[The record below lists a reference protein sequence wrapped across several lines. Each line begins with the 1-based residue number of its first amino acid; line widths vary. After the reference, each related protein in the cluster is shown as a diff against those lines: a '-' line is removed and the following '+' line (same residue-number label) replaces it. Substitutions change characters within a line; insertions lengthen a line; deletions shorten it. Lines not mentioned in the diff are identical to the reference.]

1 MIKEIYHSV
10 KRSNIVIPE
19 RSQAQLTQ
27 LTQLTQGIAM
37 RKKVEFI
44 SGEHRLSGLLES
56 HESEV
61 KFYALFA
68 HCFTCGK
75 DIAAASRIS
84 RALVQKGIA
93 VLRFDFTGLGNS
105 DGDFANSNFSSNIQD
120 LIAAADFL
128 RTEYQAPRLL
138 IGHSLGGAAVLSVAQ
153 YVAEASAVVT
163 IGAPLDATHVAK
175 NFALQLD
182 DIEKNGKA
190 EVNLAGRVFTI
201 EKQFLDDIKRYD
213 TRHIGQLKKALLVM
227 HSPIDS
233 TVNISE
239 AEKIYQAA
247 SHPKSFVS
255 LDDADHLLT
264 NKRDAEYAADV
275 IAAWAGRYITYADN
289 TNPIAETAHIKPDK
303 NEVVKGHIVVE
314 EKNHKF
320 TQHVTTN
327 SHYWLADEPE
337 SVGGNN
343 MGPDPY
349 EHLLAGLGACT
360 AMTLRMYAEH
370 KNLAIKDIKVELT
383 HSRDYQ
389 QDCQECESES
399 QGIEAIVRKISF
411 VGELETAQYA
421 RFLAIADKCP
431 VHKTLH
437 NNVKVMSTLL
447 NQA

>member
-1 MIKEIYHSV
+1 
-10 KRSNIVIPE
+10 
-19 RSQAQLTQ
+19 
-27 LTQLTQGIAM
+27 M
-37 RKKVEFI
+37 REKVEFV
-44 SGEHRLSGLLES
+44 SGNNKLSGLLERP
-56 HESEV
+56 ESEV

-84 RALVQKGIA
+84 RALVSKGIA

-120 LIAAADFL
+120 LVAAADFL

-138 IGHSLGGAAVLSVAQ
+138 IGHSLGGAALLGVAQ
-153 YVAEASAVVT
+153 HVDEAMAVVT
-163 IGAPLDATHVAK
+163 IGAPADAAHVAH
-175 NFALQLD
+175 NFALHLD
-182 DIEKNGKA
+182 EIEQYGKA

-201 EKQFLDDIKRYD
+201 EKQFLEDIKRYD
-213 TRHIGQLKKALLVM
+213 TSHISQLRKALLVM

-233 TVNISE
+233 TVKITE

-247 SHPKSFVS
+247 LHPKSFVS

-275 IAAWAGRYITYADN
+275 IAAWAGRYINAQAGDN
-289 TNPIAETAHIKPDK
+289 ILASTEGEQSNVA
-303 NEVVKGHIVVE
+303 KGHVLVE

-320 TQHVTTN
+320 TQHISTN
-327 SHYWLADEPE
+327 SHYWLADEPTN
-337 SVGGNN
+337 VGGNN

-360 AMTLRMYAEH
+360 AMTLRMYAVR
-370 KNLAIKDIKVELT
+370 KSLPIKHIKVELS

-389 QDCQECESES
+389 QDCQQCENQSH
-399 QGIEAIVRKISF
+399 GIEAIIRKISF
-411 VGELETAQYA
+411 VGELNQAQQT

-437 NNVKVMSTLL
+437 NNVTVISQLVG
-447 NQA
+447 